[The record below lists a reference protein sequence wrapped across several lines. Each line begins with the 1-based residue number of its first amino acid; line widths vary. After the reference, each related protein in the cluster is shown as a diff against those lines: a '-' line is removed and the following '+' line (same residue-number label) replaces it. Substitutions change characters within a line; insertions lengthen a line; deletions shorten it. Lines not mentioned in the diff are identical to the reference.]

1 MLLEQ
6 RRMKP
11 NFLPAYGKK
20 TFERNL
26 VPLLDWIPMMQ
37 KEFDRVERIIGNEL
51 TPEAAYYY
59 YDFYDLAQI
68 IKRKLLEG
76 PPLEVSDLIAAKAKL
91 DFGSEVFP
99 EFNRDALWNLLSA
112 AVQIDQANH
121 SYLENKIKDK
131 TVLKLLSAIKNSFR

>member
-26 VPLLDWIPMMQ
+26 MPLLDWIPMMQ
-37 KEFDRVERIIGNEL
+37 KEFDRVEKIIGNEL
-51 TPEAAYYY
+51 KPEAAYYY

-68 IKRKLLEG
+68 IKRKLLEN
-76 PPLEVSDLIAAKAKL
+76 PPIQVSDLIAAKAKL
-91 DFGSEVFP
+91 DFGTDVFP
-99 EFNRDALWNLLSA
+99 NYNREILWELLGA

-131 TVLKLLSAIKNSFR
+131 TVLKLLTAIKNSFR